1 MALEIRSG
9 GGLYLAKFLWWPLSG
24 DYRRFGNSLTKV
36 EIQLGLART
45 PFKYTYSIL
54 QSQRICAVGWRFG
67 SARFGFYCFWVLLML
82 DFIVMLPLG
91 LTLICDVNFGK
102 LPVSIFRR
110 PLLWIAIANG
120 VSWSDMKRSYCWG
133 LARF

>member
-1 MALEIRSG
+1 MG
-9 GGLYLAKFLWWPLSG
+9 GRTISRQVLWWPLSG

-36 EIQLGLART
+36 EIRLGLART

-54 QSQRICAVGWRFG
+54 QSQRICAAGWSFG
-67 SARFGFYCFWVLLML
+67 FAGFGFYCFWVLLML
-82 DFIVMLPLG
+82 KILVPVLPLG
-91 LTLICDVNFGK
+91 LTLIGDVNLGK

-110 PLLWIAIANG
+110 SLLWIAIGNG
-120 VSWSDMKRSYCWG
+120 ASWSDMKRSYCWD